1 MNDKQ
6 LEKGTELKAKID
18 FLKDEHKSWTD
29 STQFYSVVIKISQE
43 NSGYLTVSTDYVN
56 FKVLRTMT
64 LMAIEEELTKLKHE
78 YEQL

>member
-18 FLKDEHKSWTD
+18 LLKDEHKSWTD
-29 STQFYSVVIKISQE
+29 STQFYSVVIKISHE

-64 LMAIEEELTKLKHE
+64 LMAIEEELTKLKYE